1 MKILLGSPSTGKTK
15 KILELSSTTGVPV
28 LCEST
33 ARVER
38 LIEKARGYGFSIPT
52 PVTYDTLNPSIKEV
66 YIDDVK
72 RVLEGIFN
80 VNIAGITVNRDEE
93 LEVVDLDVK

>member
-15 KILELSSTTGVPV
+15 KILELSSATGVPV

-52 PVTYDTLNPSIKEV
+52 PVTYDTLNTSIKEV
-66 YIDDVK
+66 YIDDLSAFVEK
-72 RVLEGIFN
+72 MLNVRVAAYTINNTDETEI
-80 VNIAGITVNRDEE
+80 VNLG
-93 LEVVDLDVK
+93 

>member
-52 PVTYDTLNPSIKEV
+52 PVTYDTLNPSIKAV
-66 YIDDVK
+66 YIDDLAAFVEK
-72 RVLEGIFN
+72 MLNVRVAAYTINNTDETEI
-80 VNIAGITVNRDEE
+80 VNLG
-93 LEVVDLDVK
+93 

>member
-15 KILELSSTTGVPV
+15 KILELSSETGVPV

-38 LIEKARGYGFSIPT
+38 LIEKARGYGLIIPT
-52 PVTYDTLNPSIKEV
+52 PVTYDTLNPSIKAV
-66 YIDDVK
+66 YVDDISAFVEKMLNVK
-72 RVLEGIFN
+72 V
-80 VNIAGITVNRDEE
+80 AAYTVNNTDDTEIVN
-93 LEVVDLDVK
+93 LG

>member
-15 KILELSSTTGVPV
+15 KILELSSETGVPV

-52 PVTYDTLNPSIKEV
+52 PVTYDTLNPSVKAV
-66 YIDDVK
+66 YVDDISAFVEK
-72 RVLEGIFN
+72 MLNVRV
-80 VNIAGITVNRDEE
+80 AAYTVNNTDDTEIVN
-93 LEVVDLDVK
+93 LG

>member
-66 YIDDVK
+66 YIDDLSAFVEK
-72 RVLEGIFN
+72 MLNVRVAAYTINNTDETEI
-80 VNIAGITVNRDEE
+80 VNLG
-93 LEVVDLDVK
+93 